1 MILEYLG
8 ILSGLLLLV
17 VGADKFVTGAA
28 NIARGLGMPPLL
40 IGLTIV
46 SIATSA
52 PEILVGSVAA
62 LDGKIEIAIGNA
74 IGSNIAN
81 IGLVFGLSVLIMPIK
96 IASAT
101 LRREYLLMFL
111 SAIAAI
117 LIMLD
122 HELSRLDATILLIIL
137 AVFIY
142 WIVRIAK
149 KTPVTDPLTGG
160 FEQELAQ
167 IMPLRKSVVFFLI
180 GLILM
185 LAGAELLVRCSVV
198 VARALGISDLVIGLT
213 IIAVGTSLPELA
225 ASVVSVL
232 KKEADIAVGNI
243 VGSNMFNM
251 LAVIGVP
258 VLIHPSGIGNEVLL
272 RDFPVMVVMTLLM
285 GWMVFI
291 REAGRF
297 DRIEGGILLLC
308 FFFYQ
313 YWLFA
318 APVGS

>member
-1 MILEYLG
+1 MILDYLG
-8 ILSGLLLLV
+8 ILSGLILLV
-17 VGADKFVTGAA
+17 FGADRFVTGAA

-46 SIATSA
+46 SIATST

-81 IGLVFGLSVLIMPIK
+81 IGMVLGLSVLILPVK
-96 IASAT
+96 IASKA
-101 LRREYLLMFL
+101 LQQEYLLMFL
-111 SAIAAI
+111 SAFIAI
-117 LIMLD
+117 LLMLD
-122 HELSRLDATILLIIL
+122 LELSRMDATILLITL
-137 AVFIY
+137 AGFIY
-142 WIVRIAK
+142 WILRIAQR
-149 KTPVTDPLTGG
+149 TPMTDPLTGE

-167 IMPLRKSVVFFLI
+167 IMSLKKSVVFFLV

-198 VARALGISDLVIGLT
+198 VARSFGISDLVIGLT

-225 ASVVSVL
+225 ASLMSVV
-232 KKEADIAVGNI
+232 KKEADIAVGNVI
-243 VGSNMFNM
+243 GSNMFNM

-258 VLIHPSGIGNEVLL
+258 VLIHPSVIGNEALL
-272 RDFPVMVVMTLLM
+272 RDFPVMIVMTLLM
-285 GWMVFI
+285 GWMVFM
-291 REAGRF
+291 RGPGRF
-297 DRIEGGILLLC
+297 DRIEGGVLLLC
-308 FFFYQ
+308 FIFYQ

-318 APVGS
+318 APVSG

>member
-1 MILEYLG
+1 MILDYLG
-8 ILSGLLLLV
+8 ILSGLILLV
-17 VGADKFVTGAA
+17 FGADRFVTGAA

-46 SIATSA
+46 SIATST

-81 IGLVFGLSVLIMPIK
+81 IGMVLGLSVLILPVK
-96 IASAT
+96 IASKA
-101 LRREYLLMFL
+101 LQQEYLLMFL
-111 SAIAAI
+111 SAFIAI
-117 LIMLD
+117 LLMLD
-122 HELSRLDATILLIIL
+122 LELSRMDATILLITL
-137 AVFIY
+137 AGFIY
-142 WIVRIAK
+142 WILRIAQR
-149 KTPVTDPLTGG
+149 TPMTDPLTGE

-167 IMPLRKSVVFFLI
+167 IMSLKKSVVFFLV

-198 VARALGISDLVIGLT
+198 VARSFGISDLVIGLT

-225 ASVVSVL
+225 ASLMSVV
-232 KKEADIAVGNI
+232 KKEADFAVGNVI
-243 VGSNMFNM
+243 GSNMFNM

-258 VLIHPSGIGNEVLL
+258 VLIHPSVIGNEALL
-272 RDFPVMVVMTLLM
+272 RDFPVMIVMTLLM
-285 GWMVFI
+285 GWMVFM
-291 REAGRF
+291 RGPGRF
-297 DRIEGGILLLC
+297 DRIEGGVLLLC
-308 FFFYQ
+308 FIFYQ

-318 APVGS
+318 APVSG

>member
-8 ILSGLLLLV
+8 ILSGLILLV
-17 VGADKFVTGAA
+17 FGADRFVTGAA
-28 NIARGLGMPPLL
+28 NIARGLGMTPLL

-81 IGLVFGLSVLIMPIK
+81 IGMVLGLSVLILPIK
-96 IASAT
+96 IASKT
-101 LRREYLLMFL
+101 LQQEFLLMFL
-111 SAIAAI
+111 SAIIAI
-117 LIMLD
+117 LLMLD
-122 HELSRLDATILLIIL
+122 LELSRMDATILLITL
-137 AVFIY
+137 AGFIY
-142 WIVRIAK
+142 WIVRIAQRI
-149 KTPVTDPLTGG
+149 PVTDPLTGE

-167 IMPLRKSVVFFLI
+167 VIPLKKSVVFFLM

-185 LAGAELLVRCSVV
+185 LAGAELLVRCSVA
-198 VARALGISDLVIGLT
+198 VAQSFGISDLVIGLT

-225 ASVVSVL
+225 ASLMSVI
-232 KKEADIAVGNI
+232 KKEADIAVGNVI
-243 VGSNMFNM
+243 GSNMFNM

-258 VLIHPSGIGNEVLL
+258 VLIHPSGIGNDVLS
-272 RDFPVMVVMTLLM
+272 RDFPIMVAMTLLM

-291 REAGRF
+291 RGAGRF

>member
-17 VGADKFVTGAA
+17 VGADRFVKGAA

-46 SIATSA
+46 SIATST

-81 IGLVFGLSVLIMPIK
+81 IGLVLGLSVLIMPVQ
-96 IASAT
+96 IASKT
-101 LRREYLLMFL
+101 LRQGYLLMFL
-111 SAIAAI
+111 SAIVAI
-117 LIMLD
+117 LLMLD
-122 HELSRLDATILLIIL
+122 HELSRLDSTILLITL
-137 AVFIY
+137 AGFIY

-149 KTPVTDPLTGG
+149 RTPVTDPLTGE

-167 IMPLRKSVVFFLI
+167 ILPLRKSVVFFVM

-198 VARALGISDLVIGLT
+198 VARSFGISDLVIGLT

-225 ASVVSVL
+225 ASVMSVI
-232 KKEADIAVGNI
+232 KKEMDIAVGNVI
-243 VGSNMFNM
+243 GSNMFNM

-258 VLIHPSGIGNEVLL
+258 VLIHPSGFGNEVLL
-272 RDFPVMVVMTLLM
+272 RDFPVMVAMTILM
-285 GWMVFI
+285 GWMIFI
-291 REAGRF
+291 RGAGRF
-297 DRIEGGILLLC
+297 YRIEGGVLLLC
-308 FFFYQ
+308 FIFYQ
-313 YWLFA
+313 YWLFT
-318 APVGS
+318 APVTR